1 MGYTCGRK
9 HTEESLR
16 EIAKQFNTRSE
27 FQSKDGSAYHCAR
40 FRGKEF
46 LDSICEH
53 MVKGSYSTP
62 QLICKHIM
70 EKLLGMKC
78 LYSTRKIIT
87 PYELDVYF
95 PEFKLAIEYNGKKWH
110 LKEITSKR
118 DEIKKELCVQNGITL
133 IIIRENNRDY
143 ENDVKNQLIEHLD
156 IINKVTNK
164 NFTQL
169 DVSEVDCSNVYDD
182 IFKMKDINEI
192 KRKILECSSI
202 KEFQK
207 KYISE
212 YNFLRRNKKLE
223 LLDELRTVKQYSNEE
238 LLEKCKK
245 ISDFSIFLKN
255 HSNLYHRC
263 KKRGLFDI
271 ATEHMFKITK
281 RPYRC
286 KTNDELID
294 LANKFNMKSQIKK
307 ENYVLFLEL
316 KRREL
321 FDSVTYNPDFEYK
334 YSVTILKEKR
344 LQKCFDDA
352 KKYDNY
358 SDFKNDSELYKKCV
372 SYKIVKKII
381 NAFYKKDINE
391 VILEESKKYKTLKE
405 FMETIWYRR
414 TKAIK
419 GLMRKIKKQN
429 NWSFFNKEKPDYIK
443 KFPEIVKMINDELSL
458 IEIFK
463 LTGVNKTTIWRVKKQ
478 MHDIGILKVKFNIRN
493 DK

>member
-1 MGYTCGRK
+1 MGYTCGRR

-16 EIAKQFNTRSE
+16 EIAKQFKTRAE
-27 FQSKDGSAYHCAR
+27 FQKKDSSAYQRAKAK
-40 FRGKEF
+40 GKHF
-46 LDSICEH
+46 LDYICDH
-53 MVKGSYSTP
+53 MVKGPYSTP
-62 QLICKHIM
+62 QLICKNIM

-95 PEFKLAIEYNGKKWH
+95 PKFKLAIEYNGRKWH

-133 IIIRENNRDY
+133 IIVKENNRDY
-143 ENDVKNQLIEHLD
+143 ENDVKNQLIENLER
-156 IINKVTNK
+156 INKATHN
-164 NFTQL
+164 NFTEQ
-169 DVSEVDCSNVYDD
+169 DIEKIDCSDVYED
-182 IFKMKDINEI
+182 ILKTKDINEI
-192 KRKILECSSI
+192 KRKISECSSI

-207 KYISE
+207 KHVSE
-212 YNFLRRNKKLE
+212 YNFLKRNKKLE
-223 LLDELRTVKQYSNEE
+223 LLNEIRIVEQYSDEE
-238 LLEKCKK
+238 LLKKCKE
-245 ISDFSIFLKN
+245 ISDFSIFSKN

-281 RPYRC
+281 RPYKY
-286 KTNDELID
+286 KTNEELLD
-294 LANKFNMKSQIKK
+294 LANKFNMKTQIKN

-316 KRREL
+316 KRRKL
-321 FDSVTYNPDFEYK
+321 FDSITYNPDFEYK

-358 SDFKNDSELYKKCV
+358 SDFKNDKELYKKCV
-372 SYKIVKKII
+372 SYKIVRKII

-391 VILEESKKYKTLKE
+391 VILEESKKYKSLKE
-405 FMETIWYRR
+405 FMETVWYRK
-414 TKAIK
+414 TKSIK
-419 GLMRKIKKQN
+419 GLMGKIKKQN

-443 KFPEIVKMINDELSL
+443 RFPEIVKMINDELSP
-458 IEIFK
+458 IKIFK
-463 LTGVNKTTIWRVKKQ
+463 LTGVDKTTIWRVKKQ